1 MLYDAYDLS
10 GTVAAPWRHRGG
22 TVAAPGHYAFLA
34 DPNEP
39 ASVVVAYE
47 GLRDGTATALL
58 IYTHDAQ
65 AFRRRRASTPFNPTT
80 CSNGVRATT
89 ASCATR

>member
-10 GTVAAPWRHRGG
+10 G